1 MKKNSIQQTLIK
13 ENKKKYKRK
22 SYKEPIYRTIRFN
35 NKDVELK
42 IYFKDGQFVAEFT
55 LMPQTVYGT
64 GEKIK
69 VAIEEV
75 VRQLDA
81 FIDRCSDSLANGI
94 ALIPEIYNAYIY
106 LIQEE

>member
-1 MKKNSIQQTLIK
+1 MKKESIQKTLIK
-13 ENKKKYKRK
+13 EGKKKYKRK